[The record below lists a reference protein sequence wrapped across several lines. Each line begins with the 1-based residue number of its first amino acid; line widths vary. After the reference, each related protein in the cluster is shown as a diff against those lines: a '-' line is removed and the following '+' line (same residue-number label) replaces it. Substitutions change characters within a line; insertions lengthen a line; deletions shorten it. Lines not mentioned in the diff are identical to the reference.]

1 MYVLIIRIPTCFLK
15 YFSHS
20 FNFLVYCSPK
30 ESECSCQ
37 FKVPLSRLFERL
49 FCSSFADLREFGTK
63 LEKEV
68 LDCDT
73 LVRKYVKED

>member
-1 MYVLIIRIPTCFLK
+1 MLD
-15 YFSHS
+15 
-20 FNFLVYCSPK
+20 
-30 ESECSCQ
+30 CQ
-37 FKVPLSRLFERL
+37 FKVPLSRLFKIL

-68 LDCDT
+68 LDRDT